1 MTQHVNITLEHVH
14 SFAAAWYQAL
24 DFHAPTEEVL
34 KMVADENLQM
44 IFPERTLHGINDFV
58 IWYAGGTYSD
68 GESTRGVI
76 NIFFDE
82 KHSVIRL
89 DSIIDEDTITVQIV
103 VAWQTSRFVPP
114 AARSERIAADFTQE
128 WTLRRSNKNHY
139 GLVIESYNAVA
150 VPPVYAPGFSR
161 L

>member
-1 MTQHVNITLEHVH
+1 MTQHVNKTREQVH
-14 SFAAAWYQAL
+14 SFAATWYQAL

-68 GESTRGVI
+68 GVSTPGVI

-82 KHSVIRL
+82 KHSVVL
-89 DSIIDEDTITVQIV
+89 LNPIITEDTITAQIV

-114 AARSERIAADFTQE
+114 AARSERISADFTQE
-128 WTLRRSNKNHY
+128 WILRRSNKNQY

-150 VPPVYAPGFSR
+150 APSVYAPGFSR